1 MKNMLVISLIVSII
15 GILILLILS
24 NSLQPEKINIK
35 DINFQDLNKKIQ
47 TQGIITSI
55 KTFQEQDFQIINI
68 KQENYSIAVLVNQ
81 KTNLT
86 KNQTIKV
93 IGKITEYKEDL
104 EIQAEKI
111 SLISLKL
118 SWTIK

>member
-118 SWTIK
+118 S